1 MNSNI
6 TPECE
11 RVRVTLMASLDGET
25 GARSAADQAH
35 LSTCVSCQQWLEQL
49 QSMSG
54 RLQELS
60 YPRAQMDLWTAV
72 EGRIAPADRRLGLS
86 RWVWPIGG
94 VVLGWRA
101 LQLFVDLPAPL
112 LHPLVPLAAIVA
124 VVWLIVGDPLA
135 IETSAPEL
143 QNRGV

>member
-6 TPECE
+6 TTDCD
-11 RVRVTLMASLDGET
+11 RVRLTLMATLDGEIDP
-25 GARSAADQAH
+25 RSAADHQH
-35 LSTCVSCQQWLEQL
+35 LTTCASCQQWLEKLQAVSGQL
-49 QSMSG
+49 QS
-54 RLQELS
+54 LS
-60 YPRAQMDLWTAV
+60 YPRAQTDLWTAV
-72 EGRIAPADRRLGLS
+72 ESRITQSDRRRGLS
-86 RWVWPIGG
+86 RWLWPIGG

-112 LHPLVPLAAIVA
+112 LHPLVPLAAMVA